1 MPGCGGRGRGIG
13 YLVFHGDRVYK
24 GKNVWRW
31 MMTIVAQQY
40 VYTLCHWT
48 VQLNMAKIIC
58 FILWDFCHTHTYTH
72 THIHTIHLKQMW
84 WNGSSIILFSFPI
97 YLQTNSFLYL
107 SKFGLQCI
115 LKIPT
120 VLPETST
127 FLNFL
132 NVDISGEKKNAPT
145 FSLHLLCSFSFR
157 LLTSLGGDLFLVFSL
172 RLLLSFYWEKWASP
186 PPSRKKK
193 YLSGLRHP
201 SFIPCPAVHMIM
213 REIINR

>member
-1 MPGCGGRGRGIG
+1 MRLLR
-13 YLVFHGDRVYK
+13 
-24 GKNVWRW
+24 
-31 MMTIVAQQY
+31 
-40 VYTLCHWT
+40 
-48 VQLNMAKIIC
+48 
-58 FILWDFCHTHTYTH
+58 HTHTHTH
-72 THIHTIHLKQMW
+72 THTIHLKQMW
-84 WNGSSIILFSFPI
+84 WNGSPIILFSFPI

-132 NVDISGEKKNAPT
+132 NVDISWGKKKCSHFFSPSLMFILLWT
-145 FSLHLLCSFSFR
+145 FNLSWRRPLPC
-157 LLTSLGGDLFLVFSL
+157 
-172 RLLLSFYWEKWASP
+172 LLSL
-186 PPSRKKK
+186 PSLKFLLREVGISSILQKKK